1 VEHVANSR
9 LPSDSAQTSDIG
21 TDIGFEPL
29 ATLLRSRRTVH
40 DFLETAV
47 PQAVIEEA
55 LELACWVPNH
65 RQTEPWRFHLL
76 DRALG
81 LELAALNAD
90 LVRQTKGEAAAAAK
104 LRRWSQVPGWLV
116 ITCASSADELR
127 QREDYA
133 ACCCAAHNLSLAL
146 WVQGVG
152 LKWTTGAVTRH
163 PRFYELVGVDSALEQ
178 AIGLFWF
185 GYPAEIPR
193 QSRRSARELTRRVGV
208 AGSTP

>member
-1 VEHVANSR
+1 VEHVANSH
-9 LPSDSAQTSDIG
+9 LPSDSAQTSG
-21 TDIGFEPL
+21 PGGDIGFEPL

-40 DFLETAV
+40 DFLERPF
-47 PQAVIEEA
+47 PQAVIENA

-76 DRALG
+76 ERALG

-90 LVRQTKGEAAAAAK
+90 LVRQKKGEAAAAAK
-104 LRRWSQVPGWLV
+104 LRRWSQVPGSLV
-116 ITCASSADELR
+116 ITCVSSADEIR

-152 LKWTTGAVTRH
+152 LKWTTGAVTRD
-163 PRFYELVGVDSALEQ
+163 PRFYQLIGVDPALEQ

-185 GYPAEIPR
+185 GYPADIPQ
-193 QSRRSARELTRRVGV
+193 QSRRSARELTRQV
-208 AGSTP
+208 AVAKAPA

>member
-1 VEHVANSR
+1 MEHVANSR
-9 LPSDSAQTSDIG
+9 LPSDSVQTSATG
-21 TDIGFEPL
+21 AEIGFAPL

-40 DFLETAV
+40 DFLETPV
-47 PQAVIEEA
+47 PPTVIEDA

-76 DRALG
+76 DRAVG
-81 LELAALNAD
+81 MDLAALNAD
-90 LVRQTKGEAAAAAK
+90 LVRQSKGEAAAAAK

-116 ITCASSADELR
+116 ITCLTSADELR

-152 LKWTTGAVTRH
+152 LKWTTGALTRD
-163 PRFYELVGVDSALEQ
+163 PRFYERIGVDPALEQ

-193 QSRRSARELTRRVGV
+193 QSRRAARDFTRHVGV
-208 AGSTP
+208 TAAPL